1 MKNILIDT
9 SIWIEYFKG
18 NQAITGMVDK
28 LPTGNACITGTVIT
42 ELIQGMKNKTEKEDF
57 VMALKSIPLLEIT
70 GQDWIDAGIFGSNL
84 WNKGITVPLH
94 DLIIYTLALN
104 NSCSLWTRDKH
115 FQIIEEATNS
125 GLEIYNPL

>member
-18 NQAITGMVDK
+18 NQAITGVIDK
-28 LPTGNACITGTVIT
+28 MPAGITYITGPVIT

-57 VMALKSIPLLEIT
+57 IMALKSIPLLEIT
-70 GQDWIDAGIFGSNL
+70 GQDWIDAGIFGSTL
-84 WNKGITVPLH
+84 RNKGIIVPLP
-94 DLIIYTLALN
+94 DLIIYTVAFN

-125 GLEIYNPL
+125 RLEIYNPL